1 MAGANSSIQI
11 TDLDFNTIK
20 SNFTNYLRGQDTFK
34 DYNFEGSGMNVL
46 MDVLAY
52 NTQYNAYYLN
62 MVANELFLDSS
73 VQRSSVVSHAKL
85 LGYTPKSAQ
94 APSATVQVVF
104 TGVTDTS
111 LTLPVYS
118 SFLSSSID
126 GVNYTFV
133 NTDSYTNNTVNNTV
147 TFDNVE
153 IKQGVLAT
161 QSYAVDSSTNP
172 SYTFEISDQNVDT
185 STLKVLVQQS
195 SSNSSYEIYNL
206 ATNFLSIKS
215 DSKIYFLQESLKET
229 YEIYFGDGALG
240 KKLSDGNIIIIT
252 YLSTEGTSSAKAN
265 SFVLMDSVSGYSA
278 SAVNSISEATSGT
291 VKETIDSIKF
301 QAPKSYA
308 AQNRAVS
315 KGDYIT
321 AIQQNSLGIPLDA
334 VSVWGGEENNPPVYG
349 RVFISM
355 KPAGAYSLTP
365 TQKQRIISE
374 VVSPISV
381 LTVTPTIVD
390 PDYTYI
396 KLTVGVVYDS
406 TKTTQTSVQIQN
418 GVKSAITQFAKDT
431 LNTFNSTLNSY
442 ELLNAIQNY
451 SNSIVTS
458 EFSVELEKK
467 IYPNLSTPTTYKLYY
482 GAPLQ
487 PGRFLTGVNS
497 YPQLAYRNPVNLS
510 STIEAVFIEEI
521 PSSTNGIESVS
532 IINPGFGY
540 QSTPTV
546 TILGD
551 GTGATA
557 HAVISGGAIRNIV
570 IDTPGT
576 GYTSAIVQ
584 ITPVSGDTTGQLGSA
599 VVNLQGRYGTLRTYY
614 YDNKG
619 IKTVFNSNAGTVDYL
634 EGIITLDSFNPISVE
649 DPLGQLTVS
658 ATPTTN
664 IISSTYQRIL
674 TLDEFDVNALT
685 VNVTAKTV

>member
-172 SYTFEISDQNVDT
+172 PYTFEISDQNVDT

>member
-34 DYNFEGSGMNVL
+34 DYNFEGSGMNIL

-85 LGYTPKSAQ
+85 LGYTPKSTQ

-111 LTLPVYS
+111 LTLPAYS

-133 NTDSYTNNTVNNTV
+133 NTDSYTNNRVNNTV
-147 TFDNVE
+147 TFNNVE

-161 QSYAVDSSTNP
+161 QSYVVDSSTNP
-172 SYTFEISDQNVDT
+172 SFTFEISDENVDT
-185 STLKVLVQQS
+185 STLKVLVQKS
-195 SSNSSYEIYNL
+195 SSNSAYEIYNL
-206 ATNFLSIKS
+206 ATNFLTINS
-215 DSKIYFLQESLKET
+215 DSKVYFLQESLKET

-240 KKLSDGNIIIIT
+240 KKLSDGNIVNIT
-252 YLSTEGTSSAKAN
+252 YLSTEGTSAAKAN

-308 AQNRAVS
+308 SQNRAVS
-315 KGDYIT
+315 KNDYIT

-334 VSVWGGEENNPPVYG
+334 VSVWGGEENDPPVYG
-349 RVFISM
+349 QVFISM

-381 LTVTPTIVD
+381 LTVTPTIID

-396 KLTVGVVYDS
+396 KLVVNVVYDS
-406 TKTTQTSVQIQN
+406 TKTTQTSAQIET
-418 GVKSAITQFAKDT
+418 GVKSAIIQFAKNT

-442 ELLNAIQNY
+442 ELLNAIQSYN
-451 SNSIVTS
+451 NSIITS
-458 EFSVELEKK
+458 EFSIELQKK
-467 IYPNLSTPTTYKLYY
+467 IYPNLATPTTYKLYY
-482 GAPLQ
+482 GVPLQ

-497 YPQLAYRNPVNLS
+497 YPRLTYRNPINLAI
-510 STIEAVFIEEI
+510 TFENVFIEEV
-521 PSSTNGIESVS
+521 PSSTNGVESASV
-532 IINPGFGY
+532 INPGFGY
-540 QSTPTV
+540 QSTPTI

-557 HAVISGGAIRNIV
+557 HAVVSGGAIRNII

-576 GYTSAIVQ
+576 GYTSAVIQ
-584 ITPVSGDTTGQLGSA
+584 ITPVSGDTTGQLGAA
-599 VVNLQGRYGTLRTYY
+599 VINLQGRYGTLRTYY

-619 IKTVFNSNAGTVDYL
+619 IKTIFNSNVGTVDYL
-634 EGIITLDSFNPISVE
+634 QGIITLDSFNPLNVE
-649 DPLGQLTVS
+649 DPLGQLTIS

-674 TLDEFDVNALT
+674 TLDEFDVNSIT
-685 VNVTAKTV
+685 VNVTTKTV

>member
-20 SNFTNYLRGQDTFK
+20 SNFTNYLRSQDTFK
-34 DYNFEGSGMNVL
+34 DYNFAGSGMSVL
-46 MDVLAY
+46 LDVLAY

-94 APSATVQVVF
+94 APSATVQLVF

-111 LTLPVYS
+111 LTLPAYS

-147 TFDNVE
+147 TFNNVE

-161 QSYAVDSSTNP
+161 QSYVVDSSTNP

-185 STLKVLVQQS
+185 STLKVLVQKS
-195 SSNSSYEIYNL
+195 SSNSAYEIYNL
-206 ATNFLSIKS
+206 ATNFLSINS
-215 DSKIYFLQESLKET
+215 DSKVYFLQESLKET

-240 KKLSDGNIIIIT
+240 KKLADGNIVTIT
-252 YLSTEGTSSAKAN
+252 YLSTEGTSAAKAN

-291 VKETIDSIKF
+291 VKEPIDSIKF

-308 AQNRAVS
+308 SQGRAVS
-315 KGDYIT
+315 KNDYIT

-334 VSVWGGEENNPPVYG
+334 VSVWGGEENIPPVYG
-349 RVFISM
+349 QVFISM
-355 KPAGAYSLTP
+355 KPTGAYSLTT
-365 TQKQRIISE
+365 TQKQRIISD
-374 VVSPISV
+374 VINPISV
-381 LTVTPTIVD
+381 LTVTPTIID

-396 KLTVGVVYDS
+396 KLTINLTYDT
-406 TKTTQTSVQIQN
+406 TKTTQTASQIQE
-418 GVKSAITQFAKDT
+418 GVRSAVQNFATTT
-431 LNTFNSTLNSY
+431 LNSFNATLNSY
-442 ELLNAIQNY
+442 QLLNTIQAYNQ
-451 SNSIVTS
+451 SIITS
-458 EFSVELEKK
+458 EYSIELQKK

-482 GAPLQ
+482 NTPLQ
-487 PGRFLTGVNS
+487 AGRFLTGVNS
-497 YPQLAYRNPVNLS
+497 LPSISYRNPINLAN
-510 STIEAVFIEEI
+510 TITGVYIEEI
-521 PSSTNGIESVS
+521 PSSTNGVDSISV
-532 IINPGFGY
+532 INPGFGY
-540 QSTPTV
+540 QSEPTV

-551 GTGATA
+551 GTGAIA
-557 HAVISGGAIRNIV
+557 RAVLSGGTIKNIV
-570 IDTPGT
+570 IDNAGA

-584 ITPVSGDTTGQLGSA
+584 ITPVPGDTTGQLGA
-599 VVNLQGRYGTLRTYY
+599 GVVNLQGRYGTLREYY
-614 YDNKG
+614 FDSKG
-619 IKTVFNSNAGTVDYL
+619 VKTIFNANIGTIDYQ
-634 EGIITLDSFNPISVE
+634 EGVITLESFNPLNVD
-649 DPLGQLTVS
+649 DPLGQLTIS
-658 ATPTTN
+658 ATPTTS
-664 IISSTYQRIL
+664 IISSDFNRIL
-674 TLDEFDVNALT
+674 TVDEFDVNAII

>member
-34 DYNFEGSGMNVL
+34 DYNFEGSGMNIL

-62 MVANELFLDSS
+62 MVANEMFLDSS

-104 TGVTDTS
+104 TGVNDTS
-111 LTLPVYS
+111 LTLPAYS
-118 SFLSSSID
+118 TFLSSSID

-133 NTDSYTNNTVNNTV
+133 NTNSYTKNTINNTV
-147 TFDNVE
+147 TFNNVE
-153 IKQGVLAT
+153 IRQGVLAT
-161 QSYAVDSSTNP
+161 QSYVVDSSINP
-172 SYTFEISDQNVDT
+172 SFTFEISDQNVDT

-195 SSNSSYEIYNL
+195 SSNSAYEIYNL
-206 ATNFLSIKS
+206 ATNILSVKS
-215 DSKIYFLQESLKET
+215 DSKVYFLQESLKET

-240 KKLSDGNIIIIT
+240 KKLSDGNIVTIT

-265 SFVLMDSVSGYSA
+265 SFVLMNSVSGYSA

-291 VKETIDSIKF
+291 IKETIDSIKF

-308 AQNRAVS
+308 SQSRAVS
-315 KGDYIT
+315 KNDYIT

-355 KPAGAYSLTP
+355 KPAGAYTLTP
-365 TQKQRIISE
+365 TQKQRIISD

-396 KLTVGVVYDS
+396 KLTVNVVYDS
-406 TKTTQTSVQIQN
+406 TKTTQTSLQIQN
-418 GVKSAITQFAKDT
+418 GVKSAITQFAKNT

-442 ELLNAIQNY
+442 ELLNAIQSY

-458 EFSVELEKK
+458 EFNVELEKK
-467 IYPNLSTPTTYKLYY
+467 IYPNLTTPSTYKLYY
-482 GAPLQ
+482 GVPLQ

-497 YPQLAYRNPVNLS
+497 YPQLTYRNPINLAT
-510 STIEAVFIEEI
+510 TISGVFIEEI
-521 PSSTNGIESVS
+521 PSSTNGVESVS
-532 IINPGFGY
+532 IVNPGFGY

-557 HAVISGGAIRNIV
+557 HAVISGGTIRNII
-570 IDTPGT
+570 IDTSGT

-584 ITPVSGDTTGQLGSA
+584 ITPTSGDTTGQLGAA
-599 VVNLQGRYGTLRTYY
+599 VINLQGRYGTLRTYY

-634 EGIITLDSFNPISVE
+634 EGIITLNSFNPLNVD
-649 DPLGQLTVS
+649 DPLGQLIVS

-674 TLDEFDVNALT
+674 TLDEFDVNAIT